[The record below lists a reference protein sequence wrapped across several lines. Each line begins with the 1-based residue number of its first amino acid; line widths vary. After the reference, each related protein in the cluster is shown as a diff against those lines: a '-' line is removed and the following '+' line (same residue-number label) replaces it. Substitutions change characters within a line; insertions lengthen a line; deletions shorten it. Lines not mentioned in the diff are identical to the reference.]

1 MKKTINVNLAGQI
14 FYVEEDAYPI
24 LDTYLQNVK
33 AHFASFADSE
43 EIQKDIE
50 SRIAEQLLPK
60 TEGASPIVDRA
71 AVEAVIAQMGN
82 PSDFSEAEDGL
93 PKRPTPDNETTKKTL
108 YRSSEDAMLGGVAAG
123 IATYFDV
130 DTLWIRLIFFISI
143 FLGGYGILI
152 YLVLWI
158 IVPEAKTPSEK
169 VAMRGGSMTL
179 KNLEQSIREKIK
191 EHKEKGTGA
200 AAEKHIESVLYK
212 IGTVF
217 VQILQVVSRIVGGS
231 IAIASSI
238 AIIALLIASVA
249 IISGSYSA
257 VIDFPLRDA
266 LGQMTIILAAVT
278 LFALVSIPLLFLVLM
293 GTSALLQRNHLA
305 TSSSVV
311 LLLLWVV
318 AIAVGTGIFMYNVPH
333 IQTYIDTA
341 QNRSTTVVEKPLE
354 EFTKIVVENGLHVTL
369 AQGQVG
375 SATVVAAE
383 TEQQAISLVVN
394 EGVLTVSK
402 NSLGKNSWC
411 IFCLSPN
418 THITLTTPNLS
429 EVVVENGA
437 TIQGKDLSFPALRI
451 TTRNAST
458 ASLTTNA
465 PAITTTAENASRIT
479 LIGNADT
486 ATYTASNGSKINAQ
500 TLLAKAVL
508 ATAKNGSRIDT
519 TALESLKSA
528 TENGSVVTYTGKPA
542 TITGPATPSS
552 GEPIQQNTQEE

>member
-24 LDTYLQNVK
+24 LDTYLQTVK
-33 AHFASFADSE
+33 AHFATFADSE

-50 SRIAEQLLPK
+50 SRIAEQLYPK

-82 PSDFSEAEDGL
+82 PSDFTETEDGL
-93 PKRPTPDNETTKKTL
+93 PKRPSAENETTKKTL

-123 IATYFDV
+123 IATYFAV

-200 AAEKHIESVLYK
+200 AAEKHLESVLYK

-217 VQILQVVSRIVGGS
+217 VQILQVVSRIAGGS

-238 AIIALLIASVA
+238 AIIALLIGTVA
-249 IISGSYSA
+249 LISGSYSA

-266 LGQMTIILAAVT
+266 LGHMTIILSAVT

-318 AIAVGTGIFMYNVPH
+318 AIAVGTGIFMYNAPH

-354 EFTKIVVENGLHVTL
+354 QFTKIVVENGLHVTL
-369 AQGQVG
+369 AQGQTR
-375 SATVVAAE
+375 SATIVAAE
-383 TEQQAISLVVN
+383 TEQQVTSVVAK

-402 NSLGKNSWC
+402 NTLEKNSWC
-411 IFCLSPN
+411 IFCLYPD
-418 THITLTTPNLS
+418 THITITTPDLT
-429 EVVVENGA
+429 EVILEHGA
-437 TIQGKDLSFPALRI
+437 TLQGKDLSFPMLQI
-451 TTRNAST
+451 TARNAS
-458 ASLTTNA
+458 AVSLTTNT
-465 PAITTTAENASRIT
+465 PTITATAENASRIT
-479 LIGNADT
+479 LIGNAET

-508 ATAKNGSRIDT
+508 ATAKNGSRIDV
-519 TALESLKSA
+519 TALESLKSIA
-528 TENGSVVTYTGKPA
+528 ENGSLVTYTDKPPVL
-542 TITGPATPSS
+542 TGPATPSTT
-552 GEPIQQNTQEE
+552 EPIQQNTQEE